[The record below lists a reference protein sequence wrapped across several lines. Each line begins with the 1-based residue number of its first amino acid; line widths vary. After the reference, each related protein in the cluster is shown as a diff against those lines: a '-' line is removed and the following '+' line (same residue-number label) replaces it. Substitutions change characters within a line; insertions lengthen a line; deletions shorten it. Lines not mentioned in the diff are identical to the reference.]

1 MRKKVYSIIIFTL
14 VLAFVAIIN
23 ISNSKKDLPIY
34 STSAMWLYDTS
45 TPEKAMGISDYAFVA
60 KINKVLKTE
69 YKNSVMLET
78 SLNGKNKTVYDPYTV
93 YEITVI
99 ENIKGEIITNKPIE
113 LMQYGGLNYDGK
125 SYTLLENSELLIPGN
140 YYILLSNVWPEEN
153 ILETSEPTRIINLG
167 DNLAATNSVRNITK
181 YKEAYS
187 TQVIPA
193 NYETSNIISKNDI
206 NYIKNDK

>member
-1 MRKKVYSIIIFTL
+1 MRKKFYSIIIFTL

-34 STSAMWLYDTS
+34 STSAMWLFDTS

-167 DNLAATNSVRNITK
+167 NNLDATNSVRNITK

-187 TQVIPA
+187 IQVIPA

>member
-1 MRKKVYSIIIFTL
+1 M
-14 VLAFVAIIN
+14 AIIN

-93 YEITVI
+93 YEITII

-167 DNLAATNSVRNITK
+167 NNLDATNSVRNITK

-187 TQVIPA
+187 TQVIPV